1 MKLVSIAAVFQQVH
15 SAQPNGQPP
24 SDAAEAA
31 AAAATDGRVQHAA
44 NGSTHAVPHHGPG
57 PDDATAAAAANG
69 LEPAAADRQQ
79 HVGQPEG
86 RPSAASQ
93 APIFHGQQPGRG
105 SPAKSCA
112 ALIFPFE

>member
-1 MKLVSIAAVFQQVH
+1 MKLVSLAVFQQVH

-31 AAAATDGRVQHAA
+31 TATTDGRVQHAA
-44 NGSTHAVPHHGPG
+44 DGSTHAVPHHGPG
-57 PDDATAAAAANG
+57 PDDATAAANG

-86 RPSAASQ
+86 RS
-93 APIFHGQQPGRG
+93 
-105 SPAKSCA
+105 
-112 ALIFPFE
+112 

>member
-1 MKLVSIAAVFQQVH
+1 MKLVSILAVFQQVH

-31 AAAATDGRVQHAA
+31 AATADGRVQHAA

-57 PDDATAAAAANG
+57 PDDAAAANG

-86 RPSAASQ
+86 RS
-93 APIFHGQQPGRG
+93 
-105 SPAKSCA
+105 
-112 ALIFPFE
+112 

>member
-1 MKLVSIAAVFQQVH
+1 MKLVSILAVFQQVH

-31 AAAATDGRVQHAA
+31 TTDGRVQHAA
-44 NGSTHAVPHHGPG
+44 DGSTHAVPHHGPG

-86 RPSAASQ
+86 RS
-93 APIFHGQQPGRG
+93 
-105 SPAKSCA
+105 
-112 ALIFPFE
+112 